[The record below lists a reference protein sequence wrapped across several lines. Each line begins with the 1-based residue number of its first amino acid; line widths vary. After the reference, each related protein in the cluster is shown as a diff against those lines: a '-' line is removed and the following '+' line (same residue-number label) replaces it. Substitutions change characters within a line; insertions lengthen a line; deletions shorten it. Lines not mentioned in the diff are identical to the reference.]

1 MFYAL
6 CAAVCLAVLFITIAG
21 TLLLSSGGAWFLR
34 RRAHRIAPAVL
45 SNLLFAVRLLPLML
59 ALFFVMGF
67 ALPSFLRFEPR
78 GTSEGVGLR
87 LILLSTLGIV
97 VLGRIAMRWY
107 RIHRATALVRSEWLH
122 GARKLSVKFGS
133 APVYSVERGRGVV
146 AVLGTFRPTVFV
158 ARPVLSAL
166 TPAELAAVLAHEA
179 GHVRAFDNL
188 KQLLMKITQPPRWLR
203 SLKSMDSVW
212 MNASELAADEAALAE
227 GVAVEDLASALVKVL
242 RMGQTAPAP
251 EIAASHLV
259 PNAGCSAVGER
270 VLHLQHLLNG
280 DIRPGSRSGGRR
292 VKMFALIS
300 VAAAALLYVSAVNS
314 FLPFVH
320 EALEWLVR

>member
-6 CAAVCLAVLFITIAG
+6 CAGVCLAVLFITIAG
-21 TLLLSSGGAWFLR
+21 TLLLSSGAAWLLR
-34 RRAHRIAPAVL
+34 RHAGRIAPAVL

-59 ALFFVMGF
+59 ALFLVIGF
-67 ALPSFLRFEPR
+67 ALPSFLRFEPH
-78 GTSEGVGLR
+78 TTTEGVGWR
-87 LILLSTLGIV
+87 LILLSILGIA
-97 VLGRIAMRWY
+97 VLGRIGIRWY

-122 GARKLSVKFGS
+122 GAQKLSVKFGP
-133 APVYSVERGRGVV
+133 APVYSVERSRGVV
-146 AVLGTFRPTVFV
+146 AVLGTFRPRVFV
-158 ARPVLSAL
+158 AQSVLSAL
-166 TPAELAAVLAHEA
+166 TPAELEAVLAHET

-203 SLKSMDSVW
+203 ALKYMDAAW
-212 MNASELAADEAALAE
+212 TNASELAADEAALAA

-242 RMGQTAPAP
+242 RIGQAAPTA

-259 PNAGCSAVGER
+259 PNASCSAVGER

-280 DIRPGSRSGGRR
+280 EIQPAPGANSKR
-292 VKMFALIS
+292 FALIS
-300 VAAAALLYVSAVNS
+300 AALSIVLYVFAVNS
-314 FLPFVH
+314 FLPLVH